1 VFSAEVRLIKPDPA
15 IFRLTL
21 EKLGIAE
28 SEVLFIDD
36 RVSNVTVARSLGIE
50 SIRFTTLAEL
60 NRQLK
65 DVRFPHLVRIP

>member
-1 VFSAEVRLIKPDPA
+1 VRLIKPDPA